1 MKKGKGIWERALINE
16 AQWRFEMSALKT
28 NYV

>member
-1 MKKGKGIWERALINE
+1 MNKGKGIWERALINE
-16 AQWRFEMSALKT
+16 TQWRLEMSALKI